1 MKKALLLL
9 VLISS
14 AAISQVT
21 FTPGIHAGSNFS
33 KITKLNSDFKPG
45 LYGGVFGA
53 IKFTRYYTLQPEI
66 NVETM
71 GARNVNLVY
80 YDSFGEIDG
89 IRRGT
94 VSLTYISVAIIN
106 KITFNDQFNF
116 QVGTSFDAQAGR
128 SRFTNSDIDFALYGG
143 FEFAITKNLS
153 VQARIKKGMFDVFDS
168 DYSAEYESREN
179 TNLSLQAGIA
189 YTFDL
194 K

>member
-1 MKKALLLL
+1 MKKALFIVLL
-9 VLISS
+9 VS
-14 AAISQVT
+14 AAANAQVT
-21 FTPGIHAGSNFS
+21 FTPGLRAGSNFS
-33 KITKLNSDFKPG
+33 KITKLNADFKPG
-45 LYGGVFGA
+45 FYGGVFGG
-53 IKFTRYYTLQPEI
+53 IKFTQYYTLQPEI

-80 YDSFGEIDG
+80 YDSFGDVDG

-106 KITFNDQFNF
+106 KITFNDRFNF
-116 QVGTSFDAQAGR
+116 QAGTSFDTQAGR
-128 SRFTNSDIDFALYGG
+128 SRFTNSDIDFSLCAG
-143 FEFAITKNLS
+143 FEYGITKNLF

-168 DYSAEYESREN
+168 DYSTDYESREN
-179 TNLSLQAGIA
+179 TNMSLQAGIA